1 MRRLGCSRP
10 ARLVALTYFVNKHVY
25 FILWLVAYVS
35 TNVKLTMVGV
45 VMAPNGVLGLY
56 SLFGMMLSF
65 LGNALKIAL
74 FYVII

>member
-1 MRRLGCSRP
+1 M
-10 ARLVALTYFVNKHVY
+10 
-25 FILWLVAYVS
+25 VAYVNIS
-35 TNVKLTMVGV
+35 TNVKLTMAGV
-45 VMAPNGVLGLY
+45 VMAPNGFMGLY

>member
-1 MRRLGCSRP
+1 M
-10 ARLVALTYFVNKHVY
+10 
-25 FILWLVAYVS
+25 VAYVS

-45 VMAPNGVLGLY
+45 VMAPNGLLGLY
-56 SLFGMMLSF
+56 SLFGMMLSV

>member
-1 MRRLGCSRP
+1 M
-10 ARLVALTYFVNKHVY
+10 
-25 FILWLVAYVS
+25 VAYVS
-35 TNVKLTMVGV
+35 TNVNLTMVGV
-45 VMAPNGVLGLY
+45 VMAPNGLLGLY